1 MDENE
6 IDRVADKIATD
17 VPSTSLHPV
26 NDLAGIDI
34 EQIVDFFSS
43 KDNDKKTQ
51 MVTGRV
57 YQKNKKL
64 KFLETFFKL
73 IEEEI
78 SKLETKN
85 NKDLDNSFFNL
96 NKKILSANIYNIKEI
111 INLYGIDEDRLVTFL
126 VGTVIQSIYDKKD

>member
-1 MDENE
+1 MDEIN
-6 IDRVADKIATD
+6 KIAD
-17 VPSTSLHPV
+17 RIANNVACTSLQHG
-26 NDLAGIDI
+26 NAEKEITI
-34 EQIVDFFSS
+34 EQIVSYFTC
-43 KDNDKKTQ
+43 NDINKTTQ

-64 KFLETFFKL
+64 NFLETFFKL

-96 NKKILSANIYNIKEI
+96 NKKILSSNFFIIKEI
-111 INLYGIDEDRLVTFL
+111 INLYGIDEDRLITFL

>member
-6 IDRVADKIATD
+6 IDRIADKIATD
-17 VPSTSLHPV
+17 IPSTSLQPV
-26 NDLAGIDI
+26 NGVTEINI
-34 EQIVDFFSS
+34 EQIVDFFTGE
-43 KDNDKKTQ
+43 DNDKKTQ
-51 MVTGRV
+51 LVTGRV

-126 VGTVIQSIYDKKD
+126 VGTVIQSMYDKKD

>member
-1 MDENE
+1 MDEIN
-6 IDRVADKIATD
+6 KIADRIAKD
-17 VPSTSLHPV
+17 VPSTSLQHSAAEKE
-26 NDLAGIDI
+26 LTI
-34 EQIVDFFSS
+34 EQIVNYFTGN
-43 KDNDKKTQ
+43 DNNKATQ
-51 MVTGRV
+51 IVTGRV

-111 INLYGIDEDRLVTFL
+111 INLYGIDEDRLITFL

>member
-1 MDENE
+1 MDDKE
-6 IDRVADKIATD
+6 IDKIADRVAKD
-17 VPSTSLHPV
+17 VPCSSLQHIVNEPEIPV
-26 NDLAGIDI
+26 
-34 EQIVDFFSS
+34 EEIVRFFTD
-43 KDNDKKTQ
+43 KDNNKETQ
-51 MVTGRV
+51 IVTGRV

-111 INLYGIDEDRLVTFL
+111 INLYGIDEDRLITFL

>member
-1 MDENE
+1 MNEKE
-6 IDRVADKIATD
+6 IDIIADKIATD
-17 VPSTSLHPV
+17 VPSTSLQHNNTEEGV
-26 NDLAGIDI
+26 KI
-34 EQIVDFFSS
+34 EQIVDFFTD
-43 KDNDKKTQ
+43 KDREKATQ
-51 MVTGRV
+51 IVTGRV

-64 KFLETFFKL
+64 KFFETFFKL

-78 SKLETKN
+78 VKLETKN

>member
-1 MDENE
+1 MDEKE
-6 IDRVADKIATD
+6 IDKVADKIAKD
-17 VPSTSLHPV
+17 VPSTSLQHNNV
-26 NDLAGIDI
+26 EQEITI
-34 EQIVDFFSS
+34 EQLVRFFTGN
-43 KDNDKKTQ
+43 DNNKTTQ
-51 MVTGRV
+51 IVTGRV

-78 SKLETKN
+78 VKLETKN

>member
-1 MDENE
+1 MDERE
-6 IDRVADKIATD
+6 IDKIASKIATD
-17 VPSTSLHPV
+17 VPTTSLQQANTEKEITLEEIV
-26 NDLAGIDI
+26 N
-34 EQIVDFFSS
+34 FFTKED
-43 KDNDKKTQ
+43 KDKNTQ
-51 MVTGRV
+51 LVTGRV

-78 SKLETKN
+78 NKLETKN

-111 INLYGIDEDRLVTFL
+111 INLYGVDEDRLVTFL

>member
-6 IDRVADKIATD
+6 IDRIADKIATD
-17 VPSTSLHPV
+17 IPSTSLHPV
-26 NDLAGIDI
+26 NDSTEINI
-34 EQIVDFFSS
+34 EQIVDLFTG
-43 KDNDKKTQ
+43 KDNDKKAQ